1 MTVATPD
8 ASNNTRIE
16 VLHNTENIVNAYLQ
30 IFRNSKS
37 KWDYYAD
44 VKAVI
49 FAIDTIEKALID
61 TKARGIKSRF
71 ITEITKD
78 NFHHCKEVIMKI
90 GELRH
95 LDGVKGNFGV
105 SDTEYIATST
115 MMESQI
121 ESAAQA
127 TPATTKATTTA
138 LPSHAVYSN
147 VKEDIQQHQ
156 YLFNTLWNKGT
167 PAQQKIREIEEGT
180 AHYETKILDNPEEI
194 VREIGR
200 LTASSNELSNCL
212 TPGGMQYSY
221 NHFFEIKK
229 KLLDKQKKGGH
240 KGIRYISNINKD
252 NAKLA
257 RIFLDA
263 GIEIRHIKNLPPMS
277 FGVSDKEIA
286 ATIEKMEGGEM
297 VQSLLLSNE
306 APYVS
311 HFHSIFEELW
321 NNGIDASDRL
331 SDINEGADLAD
342 IEVIQSSSRAR
353 VLYLDLVRSARE
365 ELLLVFA
372 TTGAFTRQ
380 KKMGVIELCIE
391 AAKDRNVKV
400 RILMPAHESSEQ
412 TVKNLRQN
420 YPEQINI
427 RYIEQTSGT
436 KATILLVDRRFSLV
450 MELRDDSKGTFDN
463 AIGLSTYSNS
473 RSGVLSYVSIFEN
486 LWIQTELYAQVKQ
499 ANEQLASANER
510 LKLHDKMQ
518 QEFINVA
525 AHELRTPVQPIL
537 SIVGVLRS
545 TKGNIDRDKLDNSI
559 DLIDRNA
566 KRLKRLTE
574 DLLDATKIESQ
585 SLKLNKEVLNL
596 DELISSAI
604 QDTKNQIEN
613 RSVRVRYE
621 PKNED
626 IIFLEA
632 DRHRVVQVVTNLLS
646 NAVKFTK
653 GHGGTVS
660 ISTEKKKGNDDDN
673 LEVALVCVK
682 DNGSGIDCDIFPRL
696 FEKFATKSFQ
706 GTGLGLFICKGIV
719 NAHHGKIWAENN
731 ADGEGKGATFY
742 FTLPIVKDSPGAITK
757 K

>member
-44 VKAVI
+44 VKSVI
-49 FAIDTIEKALID
+49 LPINTIEKALID
-61 TKARGIKSRF
+61 TKARGIKLRF

-78 NFHHCKEVIMKI
+78 NCHRCKEVIMKI

-95 LDGVKGNFGV
+95 LDGVKGNFCV

-115 MMESQI
+115 MLESQI
-121 ESAAQA
+121 ESTAQA
-127 TPATTKATTTA
+127 TPATTTA

-167 PAQQKIREIEEGT
+167 PAVQKIREIEEGT

-194 VREIGR
+194 VKEIGR

-286 ATIEKMEGGEM
+286 ATIEKMEGGKM

-306 APYVS
+306 APYVG
-311 HFHSIFEELW
+311 HFYSIFEELW

-380 KKMGVIELCIE
+380 KKIGVIELCIE
-391 AAKDRNVKV
+391 AAKNRNVKV

-412 TVKNLRQN
+412 TVENLRQN
-420 YPEQINI
+420 YPDQINI

-450 MELRDDSKGTFDN
+450 MELRDDSKGTFDE

-486 LWIQTELYAQVKQ
+486 LWIQTELYSQVKQ

-545 TKGNIDRDKLDNSI
+545 TKGNIDKDKLDNSI
-559 DLIDRNA
+559 ILIDRNA

-596 DELISSAI
+596 SELISSAI
-604 QDTKNQIEN
+604 QDIKNQIED
-613 RSVRVRYE
+613 RSVQVWYE
-621 PKNED
+621 PKRED

-660 ISTEKKKGNDDDN
+660 ISIEKKKGNDDDN
-673 LEVALVCVK
+673 REVALVCVK
-682 DNGSGIDCDIFPRL
+682 DNGSGIDGDMFPRL

-719 NAHHGKIWAENN
+719 NAHHGTIWAENN

>member
-44 VKAVI
+44 VKSVI
-49 FAIDTIEKALID
+49 LPIDTIEKALID
-61 TKARGIKSRF
+61 TKARGIKLRF

-78 NFHHCKEVIMKI
+78 NCHHCKEVIMKI
-90 GELRH
+90 GEVRH
-95 LDGVKGNFGV
+95 LDGVKGNLGV

-121 ESAAQA
+121 ESTAKA
-127 TPATTKATTTA
+127 TPATTATTA

-167 PAQQKIREIEEGT
+167 PAEQKIREIEEGT

-286 ATIEKMEGGEM
+286 ATIEKMEGGKM

-306 APYVS
+306 APYVR
-311 HFHSIFEELW
+311 HFYSIFEELW

-353 VLYLDLVRSARE
+353 VLYLDLVRSATE

-380 KKMGVIELCIE
+380 KKMGVIELCID

-412 TVKNLRQN
+412 TVENLRQN
-420 YPEQINI
+420 YPDQINI

-450 MELRDDSKGTFDN
+450 MELRDDSKGTFDE

-486 LWIQTELYAQVKQ
+486 LWIQTELYSQVKQ

-545 TKGNIDRDKLDNSI
+545 TKGNIDKDKLDNSI
-559 DLIDRNA
+559 ILIDRNA

-585 SLKLNKEVLNL
+585 SLKLNKEVLSL
-596 DELISSAI
+596 GELISSAI
-604 QDTKNQIEN
+604 QDIKNQIED
-613 RSVRVRYE
+613 RSVQVWYE
-621 PKNED
+621 PKRED

-660 ISTEKKKGNDDDN
+660 ISIEKKKGNDD
-673 LEVALVCVK
+673 EVVLVCVK
-682 DNGSGIDCDIFPRL
+682 DNGSGIDGDMFPRL

-719 NAHHGKIWAENN
+719 NAHHGTIWAENN

>member
-8 ASNNTRIE
+8 ASNNARIE
-16 VLHNTENIVNAYLQ
+16 VLRNTEDIVDAYLQ

-44 VKAVI
+44 GKSVI

-78 NFHHCKEVIMKI
+78 NFRHCKEVLMKI
-90 GELRH
+90 GEVRH

-115 MMESQI
+115 MMESLI
-121 ESAAQA
+121 EPTA
-127 TPATTKATTTA
+127 TASPAMSATTATTTA

-147 VKEDIQQHQ
+147 VIEDIQQHQ
-156 YLFNTLWNKGT
+156 YLFNTLWSKGT

-180 AHYETKILDNPEEI
+180 VHYETKILDNPAEI
-194 VREIGR
+194 IREIGR

-286 ATIEKMEGGEM
+286 ATIEKMEGGKM

-311 HFHSIFEELW
+311 HFYSIFEELW
-321 NNGIDASDRL
+321 NNGIDATDRL

-342 IEVIQSSSRAR
+342 IEVIPSSSRAR
-353 VLYLDLVRSARE
+353 VLYLDLVKSAAE

-391 AAKDRNVKV
+391 AAKERNVKV
-400 RILMPAHESSEQ
+400 RILMPAHESSKQVVE
-412 TVKNLRQN
+412 NLRQN

-427 RYIEQTSGT
+427 RHIEQTSGT
-436 KATILLVDRRFSLV
+436 KATILLVDRKFSLV
-450 MELRDDSKGTFDN
+450 MELRDDSRGTFDE

-545 TKGNIDRDKLDNSI
+545 TKGHIDKDKLDNSI

-574 DLLDATKIESQ
+574 DLLDATKIESE

-596 DELISSAI
+596 GEVILSAI
-604 QDTKNQIEN
+604 QDIKNQIED
-613 RSVRVRYE
+613 RSVHVSYTPR
-621 PKNED
+621 ED
-626 IIFLEA
+626 IILLEA

-653 GHGGTVS
+653 GNGDTVS
-660 ISTEKKKGNDDDN
+660 ISTEKKKGDDGDN
-673 LEVALVCVK
+673 REVALVCVK
-682 DNGSGIDCDIFPRL
+682 DNGSGIDWDILPRL

-719 NAHHGKIWAENN
+719 KAHHGKIWAENN
-731 ADGEGKGATFY
+731 AEIGEGKGATFY
-742 FTLPIVKDSPGAITK
+742 FTLPIVKGSPER
-757 K
+757 

>member
-1 MTVATPD
+1 LTVATPD

-16 VLHNTENIVNAYLQ
+16 VLRNTENIVNAYLQ

-44 VKAVI
+44 VKSVI
-49 FAIDTIEKALID
+49 FAIDMIEKALID

-90 GELRH
+90 GEVRH

-121 ESAAQA
+121 ESTATATT
-127 TPATTKATTTA
+127 TPATTATTTA

-156 YLFNTLWNKGT
+156 YLFNTLWSKGT
-167 PAQQKIREIEEGT
+167 PAEQKIREIEEGT
-180 AHYETKILDNPEEI
+180 VHYETKILDNPEEI
-194 VREIGR
+194 VSEIGR
-200 LTASSNELSNCL
+200 LTANSNELSNCL

-229 KLLDKQKKGGH
+229 KLLDKQKKGEH

-257 RIFLDA
+257 RAFLDA

-286 ATIEKMEGGEM
+286 ATIEKMEGGKM
-297 VQSLLLSNE
+297 VQSLLLTNE
-306 APYVS
+306 APYVG

-321 NNGIDASDRL
+321 NNGVDASDRL

-380 KKMGVIELCIE
+380 KKIGVIELCIE
-391 AAKDRNVKV
+391 AAKNRNVKV

-412 TVKNLRQN
+412 TVENLRQN

-436 KATILLVDRRFSLV
+436 KATILLVDRKISLV
-450 MELRDDSKGTFDN
+450 MELRDDSRGTFDE

-537 SIVGVLRS
+537 SIVGLLRS
-545 TKGNIDRDKLDNSI
+545 TKGHIDKDKLDNSI

-566 KRLKRLTE
+566 KRLKRLAE

-596 DELISSAI
+596 GELISSAI
-604 QDTKNQIEN
+604 QDIKNQIED
-613 RSVRVRYE
+613 RSVQVWYE
-621 PKNED
+621 PKRED

-632 DRHRVVQVVTNLLS
+632 DRHRVVQVITNLLS

-653 GHGGTVS
+653 GHGETVS
-660 ISTEKKKGNDDDN
+660 ISTEKKKGNDGDN
-673 LEVALVCVK
+673 REVAVVCVK

-719 NAHHGKIWAENN
+719 NAHYGEIWAENN
-731 ADGEGKGATFY
+731 AESGEGKGATFY
-742 FTLPIVKDSPGAITK
+742 FTLPIVKIPER
-757 K
+757 

>member
-8 ASNNTRIE
+8 ANNNTRIE

-30 IFRNSKS
+30 IFRNSTS
-37 KWDYYAD
+37 KWDYYTD
-44 VKAVI
+44 VKWVI

-61 TKARGIKSRF
+61 IKARGIKSRF
-71 ITEITKD
+71 ITEITND
-78 NFHHCKEVIMKI
+78 NCHRCKEVIMKI

-115 MMESQI
+115 MMESSI
-121 ESAAQA
+121 ESTAQA
-127 TPATTKATTTA
+127 TPA

-167 PAQQKIREIEEGT
+167 PAVQKIRELEEGT

-286 ATIEKMEGGEM
+286 ATIEKMEGGKM

-306 APYVS
+306 APYVG
-311 HFHSIFEELW
+311 HFYSIFEELW
-321 NNGIDASDRL
+321 SNGIDASDRL
-331 SDINEGADLAD
+331 NDINEGADLAD
-342 IEVIQSSSRAR
+342 IEVIHSSSRAR
-353 VLYLDLVRSARE
+353 VLYLDLVRSATE

-391 AAKDRNVKV
+391 AAKDRNVKI

-412 TVKNLRQN
+412 TVENLRQN

-450 MELRDDSKGTFDN
+450 MELRDDSKGTFDD

-499 ANEQLASANER
+499 VNEQLASANER

-545 TKGNIDRDKLDNSI
+545 TIGNIDKDKLDNSI
-559 DLIDRNA
+559 DVIDRNA

-574 DLLDATKIESQ
+574 DLLDATKIECQ
-585 SLKLNKEVLNL
+585 SLQLNKEVLNL
-596 DELISSAI
+596 NELISSAI
-604 QDTKNQIEN
+604 QDIKNQIED
-613 RSVRVRYE
+613 RSVRVWYE
-621 PKNED
+621 PKRED

-660 ISTEKKKGNDDDN
+660 ISTEKKKGYDDDN
-673 LEVALVCVK
+673 PDAALVCVK
-682 DNGSGIDCDIFPRL
+682 DNGSGIDGDIFPRL
-696 FEKFATKSFQ
+696 FEKFATNSFQ

-731 ADGEGKGATFY
+731 ADGEGNGATFY
-742 FTLPIVKDSPGAITK
+742 FTLPIVKDSQGAIINK
-757 K
+757 